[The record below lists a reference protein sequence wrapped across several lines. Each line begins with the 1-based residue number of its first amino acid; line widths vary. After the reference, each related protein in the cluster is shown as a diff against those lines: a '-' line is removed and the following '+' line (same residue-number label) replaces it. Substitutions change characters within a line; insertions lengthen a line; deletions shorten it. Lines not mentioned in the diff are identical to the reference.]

1 MIINLTKVI
10 IWLKL
15 GFMINSSLRPLLR
28 NLRNHPARTAGATLF
43 ATGMVMATAGCA
55 PGNENPAP
63 ESTTP
68 AQQSGETTAADSGD
82 KLNIVTST
90 QIWADVA
97 DMVVSDQ
104 DADIDAIIVGD
115 SVDPHS
121 FEPTAADMALPQEA
135 DLIVVG
141 GGGYDSWL
149 YRNMDES
156 IIIHALPLTVHDH
169 DHGHDHDHEHGDEH
183 GHDHE
188 HGDEH
193 GHEHEDGHEH
203 GHEHGHDHDH
213 GGLVNEH
220 IWYDP
225 HAVEEVGAELA
236 ERVSE
241 LRPDAKVDTDKLEE
255 KLSALESEMDSL
267 PAVRVAQTEPIADYI
282 VEHSPLT
289 EATSEGYR
297 TATLK
302 ESEPSAADYAA
313 FTEALKNGE
322 IDVLVFNPQTATDS
336 TERLRD
342 EARGLGIPVVEVFET
357 PSRDENFFDFF
368 NGAVERLKTGAAQ
381 VKKN

>member
-68 AQQSGETTAADSGD
+68 AQQSGETAAADSGD

-104 DADIDAIIVGD
+104 DADIRAIIVGD

-121 FEPTAADMALPQEA
+121 FEPTAADMALAQEA

-156 IIIHALPLTVHDH
+156 VIIHALPLTVHDH
-169 DHGHDHDHEHGDEH
+169 DHGHDHEHGDEH
-183 GHDHE
+183 DHGDDHDHD
-188 HGDEH
+188 HG
-193 GHEHEDGHEH
+193 
-203 GHEHGHDHDH
+203 HDH

-225 HAVEEVGAELA
+225 HAVEEIGTELA
-236 ERVSE
+236 ERVAE
-241 LRPDAKVDTDKLEE
+241 LRPDAKVDTDKLKE

-267 PAVRVAQTEPIADYI
+267 PAVRIAQTEPIADYI

-289 EATSEGYR
+289 EATPEGYR

-302 ESEPSAADYAA
+302 ESEPAAADYAA

-322 IDVLVFNPQTATDS
+322 IDLLVFNPQTATDS

-357 PSRDENFFDFF
+357 PSRNENFFDFF
-368 NGAVERLKTGAAQ
+368 RGAVERLKTGADQ
-381 VKKN
+381 VRKN

>member
-1 MIINLTKVI
+1 
-10 IWLKL
+10 
-15 GFMINSSLRPLLR
+15 MINSSLRPLLR

-55 PGNENPAP
+55 PGNENPSPEPAAP
-63 ESTTP
+63 AEK
-68 AQQSGETTAADSGD
+68 SGETTAADSGD
-82 KLNIVTST
+82 KLSIVTST
-90 QIWADVA
+90 QVWSDVA
-97 DMVVSDQ
+97 GMVVSDQ
-104 DADIDAIIVGD
+104 DADIRAIIVGD
-115 SVDPHS
+115 AADPHS
-121 FEPTAADMALPQEA
+121 FEPTAADMALAKKA

-156 IIIHALPLTVHDH
+156 IIVHALPLTVHD
-169 DHGHDHDHEHGDEH
+169 H

-193 GHEHEDGHEH
+193 DHD
-203 GHEHGHDHDH
+203 HEHGHDHGDEHDH
-213 GGLVNEH
+213 GHGELVNEH

-225 HAVEEVGAELA
+225 HAVEEVGTELA
-236 ERVSE
+236 ERVSA
-241 LRPDAKVDTDKLEE
+241 LRPDAKVDTGRLKE
-255 KLSALESEMDSL
+255 KLSALESEMDSI

-289 EATSEGYR
+289 EATPEGYR

-313 FTEALKNGE
+313 FTESLKKGE
-322 IDVLVFNPQTATDS
+322 IDVLVFNPQTATDA

-342 EARGLGIPVVEVFET
+342 EALGLGIPVVEVFET
-357 PSRDENFFDFF
+357 PSRTENFFDFF
-368 NGAVERLKTGAAQ
+368 NGVVERLKAGAQQ